1 MKYTPVPND
10 QYTDK
15 MAKRDKRVINKAIKE
30 AMSNSTQNNYKNIPE
45 EEKKYQD
52 KGIAN
57 QANKTSTQNEVLYT
71 AWYCPNGGE
80 KYKAHFVCHMA
91 TQKDID
97 RHLMECTLAKSQDK
111 PYPGKFIPVDR
122 LPEASKT
129 LQEDHEHDYV
139 MDILMIMGVMT
150 TATQYGKIDK
160 ILTKLRADA
169 RKEVIKRI
177 EAMPDKDV
185 RPQITVW
192 LESKEYCLGYNKALS
207 NVLATL
213 REEEK
218 HG

>member
-1 MKYTPVPND
+1 M
-10 QYTDK
+10 
-15 MAKRDKRVINKAIKE
+15 NKP
-30 AMSNSTQNNYKNIPE
+30 STQN
-45 EEKKYQD
+45 D
-52 KGIAN
+52 
-57 QANKTSTQNEVLYT
+57 
-71 AWYCPNGGE
+71 W
-80 KYKAHFVCHMA
+80 
-91 TQKDID
+91 
-97 RHLMECTLAKSQDK
+97 
-111 PYPGKFIPVDR
+111 
-122 LPEASKT
+122 
-129 LQEDHEHDYV
+129 EHDYV
-139 MDILMIMGVMT
+139 MDIINIVGVMT

>member
-1 MKYTPVPND
+1 MRNSKTYLHPFQDELVYYPKKNG
-10 QYTDK
+10 
-15 MAKRDKRVINKAIKE
+15 KE
-30 AMSNSTQNNYKNIPE
+30 CEFCGLSSIAHKHKPGTLPKDYERIEDEPMSNSTQN
-45 EEKKYQD
+45 D
-52 KGIAN
+52 KQKVTRADIKVTMTFYPREGTQCGYCGISSFAHRH
-57 QANKTSTQNEVLYT
+57 
-71 AWYCPNGGE
+71 
-80 KYKAHFVCHMA
+80 KAGSLP
-91 TQKDID
+91 KDF
-97 RHLMECTLAKSQDK
+97 E
-111 PYPGKFIPVDR
+111 R
-122 LPEASKT
+122 LPDASKT

>member
-30 AMSNSTQNNYKNIPE
+30 AMSNSTQNDHETHTACIERIRKEGASSTCCYCDPHEGCTLGMKP
-45 EEKKYQD
+45 
-52 KGIAN
+52 
-57 QANKTSTQNEVLYT
+57 TQND
-71 AWYCPNGGE
+71 W
-80 KYKAHFVCHMA
+80 
-91 TQKDID
+91 
-97 RHLMECTLAKSQDK
+97 
-111 PYPGKFIPVDR
+111 
-122 LPEASKT
+122 
-129 LQEDHEHDYV
+129 EHDYV
-139 MDILMIMGVMT
+139 MDIINIVGVMT

-160 ILTKLRADA
+160 ILTDLLADA